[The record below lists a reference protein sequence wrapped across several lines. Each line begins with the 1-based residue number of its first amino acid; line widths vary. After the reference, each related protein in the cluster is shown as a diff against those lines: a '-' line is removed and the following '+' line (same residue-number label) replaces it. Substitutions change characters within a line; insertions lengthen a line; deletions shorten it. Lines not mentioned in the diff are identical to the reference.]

1 MLATKVESSCVVH
14 YDAIHHT
21 NLLNGVKVNVGKPVE
36 DSWEMIN
43 VESEDRYH
51 IQTICRRIADEFF
64 KNKEVEEYIPC
75 DFQMRPI
82 LSIES
87 DSEFR
92 RHALYEFAAKKVVE
106 QLPPLHTPGDE
117 LVSSLTNRLVEAFE
131 SSGMESGHSR
141 LSLGKMREIRD
152 AVFAGGRRGEERKS
166 SPPRRENHQ
175 GHVIA
180 GELLRASRHRVD
192 DPECC
197 CSPTVVAG
205 AGLLSGLFVIVALFS
220 KMFSDE
226 NEKGQRVTRVDKF
239 TLNTQM
245 NSRGTIY

>member
-1 MLATKVESSCVVH
+1 MKKG
-14 YDAIHHT
+14 
-21 NLLNGVKVNVGKPVE
+21 NLVLLE
-36 DSWEMIN
+36 
-43 VESEDRYH
+43 
-51 IQTICRRIADEFF
+51 
-64 KNKEVEEYIPC
+64 
-75 DFQMRPI
+75 
-82 LSIES
+82 
-87 DSEFR
+87 
-92 RHALYEFAAKKVVE
+92 
-106 QLPPLHTPGDE
+106 
-117 LVSSLTNRLVEAFE
+117 
-131 SSGMESGHSR
+131 
-141 LSLGKMREIRD
+141 
-152 AVFAGGRRGEERKS
+152 
-166 SPPRRENHQ
+166 ENHQ

-226 NEKGQRVTRVDKF
+226 NEKGQIVTRVDKF